1 MPKPII
7 FLTHTDADRARDYPA
22 PALAALRELADI
34 RLHRSPDPLQGDALI
49 RAASGAQIIVADR
62 QTSGSAGLF
71 ASFPQLVAFVCAAA
85 DSGTVDVPAASAMGV
100 LVTRTADANPAME
113 TTRQVAEILQGI
125 APEGAVNPEAALRLR
140 RFAQPLAPEV
150 GGTDGPEPTRYGDW
164 QHKGRVTDF

>member
-1 MPKPII
+1 
-7 FLTHTDADRARDYPA
+7 
-22 PALAALRELADI
+22 
-34 RLHRSPDPLQGDALI
+34 
-49 RAASGAQIIVADR
+49 
-62 QTSGSAGLF
+62 
-71 ASFPQLVAFVCAAA
+71 
-85 DSGTVDVPAASAMGV
+85 MGV